1 MSLVEHF
8 AYLLYSFRM
17 ATRPHSIDEAIGLHP
32 PTVAELSP
40 RCIEAIATRVI
51 ELLREHTRDLQ
62 HPESLIDVAELA
74 RRTGLSRTWIYE
86 HARELGAIRLGD
98 GPKARL
104 RFNPDTV
111 KRLLER
117 EPPSRVEA
125 APATRRRQIRVM
137 NDIELLPI
145 TSNRPQAPGRELF
158 RRGSR

>member
-1 MSLVEHF
+1 
-8 AYLLYSFRM
+8 
-17 ATRPHSIDEAIGLHP
+17 
-32 PTVAELSP
+32 LSHDP
-40 RCIEAIATRVI
+40 ASAQCIEAIATRVI
-51 ELLREHTRDLQ
+51 ELLHQHTQHLQ

-74 RRTGLSRTWIYE
+74 RRTSLSRTWIYE

-117 EPPSRVEA
+117 EPPPRVEP
-125 APATRRRQIRVM
+125 APAKRRRQIRAM

-145 TSNRPQAPGRELF
+145 TTNRPQPPASELF
-158 RRGSR
+158 RRRSR

>member
-8 AYLLYSFRM
+8 AYLLYSFGM
-17 ATRPHSIDEAIGLHP
+17 AARPHSIDEPIGLHP

-117 EPPSRVEA
+117 EPPPRVEP
-125 APATRRRQIRVM
+125 APAKRRRQIRAI
-137 NDIELLPI
+137 NAIKLLPI
-145 TSNRPQAPGRELF
+145 TSNRPQAPRPELL
-158 RRGSR
+158 RRRSS